1 VPLDLRARRWQEGA
15 MSSQVIAARIRGFI
29 CLNAHPAGCAAN
41 VDNEI
46 AVARKNAPGTGLGA
60 ALVIGGSTGYGL
72 SSLVSAV
79 FGYGARGTVVCLERP
94 PQGEK
99 TASAGWYNL
108 AAAQRRAR
116 EAGKEIAV
124 VNGDAFSRQIKEQT
138 IAELKKAG
146 GKLDN
151 VVYSLAAPKRTD
163 ADGTS
168 WSSVLKPI
176 GAPFRSK
183 SVNLGNGQ
191 VTEVEITPASDA
203 EVEAT
208 RKVMGGE
215 DFAAWVRALA
225 DADLLAPGCRA
236 VAYSY
241 VGPAL
246 TFPIYR
252 SGTIGKAK
260 EDLET
265 TSKALSAF
273 LAARVG
279 GSAYVSVNKGLVT
292 QASSAIPVV
301 PLYISLLYKVM
312 KAAGTHEGTAEQ
324 IERLYRDHL
333 GPGRTPRTDAE
344 GRIRLD
350 DLELAPDVQARVS
363 ALWAEVTSENLSALA
378 DYDGFRTDFRKL
390 FGFEVPGVDYALP
403 VETDVA
409 IAP

>member
-1 VPLDLRARRWQEGA
+1 
-15 MSSQVIAARIRGFI
+15 MSSQVVAARIRGFI

-41 VDNEI
+41 VDRKI
-46 AVARKNAPGTGLGA
+46 ALCREQAPGTGLGA
-60 ALVIGGSTGYGL
+60 ALVVGGSTGYGL

-79 FGYGARGTVVCLERP
+79 FGYGERGTVVCLERP

-116 EAGKEIAV
+116 EAGRDISV
-124 VNGDAFSRQIKEQT
+124 VNGDAFSREIKDQT
-138 IAELKKAG
+138 IASLRKSG
-146 GKLDN
+146 GKLDS
-151 VVYSLAAPKRTD
+151 VVYSLAAPKRV
-163 ADGTS
+163 DGDTS

-183 SVNLGNGQ
+183 TINLGNDQ
-191 VTEVEITPASDA
+191 VTEVEIAPASDA

-208 RKVMGGE
+208 RRVMGGE

-225 DADLLAPGCRA
+225 DADLLARGCRA
-236 VAYSY
+236 LAYSY

-260 EDLET
+260 EDLEKT
-265 TSKALSAF
+265 TRELSAM

-279 GSAYVSVNKGLVT
+279 GAAYVSVNKGLVT
-292 QASSAIPVV
+292 QAAAAIPVV

-312 KAAGTHEGTAEQ
+312 KEAGTHEGTAEQ
-324 IERLYRDHL
+324 IARLYRDHL
-333 GPGRTPRTDAE
+333 APGKTPRTDAE
-344 GRIRLD
+344 GRIRID
-350 DLELAPDVQARVS
+350 DLELDPGVQARVA
-363 ALWAEVTSENLSALA
+363 ALWSEVNTENLATLS
-378 DYDGFRTDFRKL
+378 DYAGFRTGFRNL
-390 FGFEVPGVDYALP
+390 FGFEVPGVDYTAP
-403 VETDVA
+403 VETDVG
-409 IAP
+409 IGT

>member
-1 VPLDLRARRWQEGA
+1 

-41 VDNEI
+41 VDAEI
-46 AVARKNAPGTGLGA
+46 SIARQGAPGKGLGG
-60 ALVIGGSTGYGL
+60 ALVVGGSTGYGL

-94 PQGEK
+94 PHGEK

-108 AAAQRRAR
+108 AAAQQRAR
-116 EAGKEIAV
+116 AAGREIAV
-124 VNGDAFSRQIKEQT
+124 VNGDAFSREIKEQT
-138 IAELKKAG
+138 IAGLQKAG
-146 GKLDN
+146 GKLDQ
-151 VVYSLAAPKRTD
+151 VIYSVAAPKRV
-163 ADGTS
+163 DGDTS

-176 GAPFRSK
+176 GVSFRSK
-183 SVNLGNGQ
+183 SINLGNDQ
-191 VTEVEITPASDA
+191 VTEVEIAPASDA
-203 EVEAT
+203 EIEAT
-208 RKVMGGE
+208 RRVMGGE

-225 DADLLAPGCRA
+225 EADLLAPGCRA

-260 EDLET
+260 EDLEKT
-265 TSKALSAF
+265 TRELSAM
-273 LAARVG
+273 LSARVG
-279 GSAYVSVNKGLVT
+279 GAAYVSVNKGLVT
-292 QASSAIPVV
+292 QAAAAIPVV

-324 IERLYRDHL
+324 IARLYRDHL
-333 GPGRTPRTDAE
+333 APGQTPRTDAE
-344 GRIRLD
+344 GRIRID
-350 DLELAPDVQARVS
+350 DLELDPGVQARVA
-363 ALWAEVTSENLSALA
+363 ALWAEVNTENLATLS
-378 DYDGFRTDFRKL
+378 DYAGFRTGFRNL
-390 FGFEVPGVDYALP
+390 FGFEVPGVDYAAP

-409 IAP
+409 IS

>member
-1 VPLDLRARRWQEGA
+1 MGTE
-15 MSSQVIAARIRGFI
+15 VIVARIRGFI

-41 VDNEI
+41 VDAEI
-46 AVARKNAPGTGLGA
+46 AVAKKGASGAPGTGLGA

-72 SSLVSAV
+72 SSVINTV
-79 FGYGARGTVVCLERP
+79 FGYGARATTVCLERP

-116 EAGKEIAV
+116 AV
-124 VNGDAFSRQIKEQT
+124 GSDISVINGDAFSREIKDLT
-138 IAELKKAG
+138 IAQLKKAG
-146 GKLDN
+146 QKLDS
-151 VVYSLAAPKRTD
+151 VVYSLAAPKRLD
-163 ADGTS
+163 PADGVS
-168 WSSVLKPI
+168 YSSVLKPI
-176 GAPFRSK
+176 GAPFGSK
-183 SVNLGNGQ
+183 SINLGNGQ
-191 VTEVEITPASDA
+191 VTSVEIAPASDA
-203 EVEAT
+203 EIEAT

-225 DADLLAPGCRA
+225 DADLLARGCRA

-241 VGPAL
+241 IGPAL

-260 EDLET
+260 EDLERT
-265 TSKALSAF
+265 TTELSAL

-279 GSAYVSVNKGLVT
+279 GTAFVSVNKALVT

-312 KAAGTHEGTAEQ
+312 KETGTHEGTAQQ
-324 IERLYRDHL
+324 IARLYRDHL
-333 GPGRTPRTDAE
+333 GPGRQPHTDAE

-350 DLELAPDVQARVS
+350 DLELDPGVQARVD
-363 ALWAEVTSENLSALA
+363 ALWADVTTENLASVS
-378 DYDGFRTDFRKL
+378 DYAGFRTDFRKL

-409 IAP
+409 IST